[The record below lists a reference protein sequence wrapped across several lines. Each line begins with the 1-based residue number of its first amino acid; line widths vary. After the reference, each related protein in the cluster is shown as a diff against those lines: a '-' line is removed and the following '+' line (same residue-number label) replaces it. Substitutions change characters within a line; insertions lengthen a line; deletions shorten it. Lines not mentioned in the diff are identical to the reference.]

1 MNYFPILYGFSLDNS
16 EFAIIWPK
24 FGLSI
29 SLFLLDFCNMP
40 AHQSITDAQR
50 QALRRWFK
58 QQYPRPRQHDCIP
71 WFEKRSNHHLSASTV
86 SDILSHRY
94 SYLDEVR
101 LLNIPSLR
109 GIIMLTFVFL
119 STRRL
124 ILPLPYPP
132 TVSELR
138 IGLSLKIY
146 SLNGSN
152 K

>member
-1 MNYFPILYGFSLDNS
+1 MNELFSPYYYGFSLDNS
-16 EFAIIWPK
+16 EFAII
-24 FGLSI
+24 GLSI
-29 SLFLLDFCNMP
+29 SLFLLGFCNMP

-50 QALRRWFK
+50 QALRRWSK
-58 QQYPRPRQHDCIP
+58 QQYPRPRQRDGIP
-71 WFEKRSNHHLSASTV
+71 WFEKQFNHHLSASTTV
-86 SDILSHRY
+86 SDIPSHHY

-109 GIIMLTFVFL
+109 GIIMLTFVF

-132 TVSELR
+132 TASVLR
-138 IGLSLKIY
+138 IGLFLKIY